1 MADIYVFA
9 DETGDLGYNSEKG
22 SKYFGFGT
30 ASYTSG
36 SFPNFID
43 AFKLRCELE
52 VSGISIKEGFHA
64 TNDRWA
70 IRDKIFNLI
79 TSEPPRFDFTF
90 LNKENAYPSV
100 KAKGDLHLYGLA
112 WGMHLRTIAQQVA
125 SAEDVIYCIMGDIQT
140 KAKKREIEFVVKE
153 IAEQVPDRKIVPIIW
168 NSKSSWGLQVAD
180 YGLWEA
186 QRRLNNEKTEW
197 WERCV
202 QPNHSSFFLPWK

>member
-9 DETGDLGYNSEKG
+9 DETGDLGYNNEKG

-30 ASYTSG
+30 ASYASG
-36 SFPNFID
+36 SSPNFTD
-43 AFKLRCELE
+43 AFKLRCGLE
-52 VSGISIKEGFHA
+52 ASGISIKEGFHA

-70 IRDKIFNLI
+70 IRNEIFNLI
-79 TSEPPRFDFTF
+79 ALEPPRFDFTF
-90 LNKENAYPSV
+90 LNKENAFPQV
-100 KAKGDLHLYGLA
+100 KARGDLHLYGLA
-112 WGMHLRTIAQQVA
+112 WGMHFRTIAQQVA

-140 KAKKREIEFVVKE
+140 KAKKREIEIVVKQ

-186 QRRLNNEKTEW
+186 QRKLNNEKTEW

-202 QPNHSSFFLPWK
+202 APNHESFFLPWK

>member
-36 SFPNFID
+36 SSPNFTD
-43 AFKLRCELE
+43 AFKLRCGLE
-52 VSGISIKEGFHA
+52 ASGISIKEGFHA

-70 IRDKIFNLI
+70 IRNEIFNLI
-79 TSEPPRFDFTF
+79 ALEPPRFDFTF
-90 LNKENAYPSV
+90 LNKENAFPQV

-112 WGMHLRTIAQQVA
+112 WGMHFRTIAQQVA

-140 KAKKREIEFVVKE
+140 KAKKREIEIVVKQ
-153 IAEQVPDRKIVPIIW
+153 IAEQVPDRKIVPTIW

-186 QRRLNNEKTEW
+186 QRKLNNEKTEW

-202 QPNHSSFFLPWK
+202 APNHESFFLPWK

>member
-30 ASYTSG
+30 AAYTSG
-36 SFPNFID
+36 SCPNFTD
-43 AFKLRCELE
+43 AFKLRCGLE
-52 VSGISIKEGFHA
+52 ASGISIKEGFHA

-70 IRDKIFNLI
+70 IRDEIFNLI
-79 TSEPPRFDFTF
+79 TLEPPRFDFTF
-90 LNKENAYPSV
+90 LNKGNAYPHV

-112 WGMHLRTIAQQVA
+112 WGMHFRTIAQQVA

-140 KAKKREIEFVVKE
+140 KAKKREIEFVVKD

-186 QRRLNNEKTEW
+186 QRKLNNEKTEW
-197 WERCV
+197 WESSIA
-202 QPNHSSFFLPWK
+202 PNHESFFLPWK